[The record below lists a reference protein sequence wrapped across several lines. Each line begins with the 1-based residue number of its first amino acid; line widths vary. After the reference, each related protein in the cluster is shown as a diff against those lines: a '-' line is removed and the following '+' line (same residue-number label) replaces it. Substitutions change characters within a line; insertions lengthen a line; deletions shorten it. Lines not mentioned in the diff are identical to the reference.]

1 MLAALLDLSGFPF
14 CEKRDNRR
22 WNKWKQGKNVLIG
35 FFWPLSL
42 LVSIIGRLLVERRGA
57 CLNN

>member
-22 WNKWKQGKNVLIG
+22 WNKWKQGKNVLTVI
-35 FFWPLSL
+35 FYSTK
-42 LVSIIGRLLVERRGA
+42 
-57 CLNN
+57 LNIENLIQMRNRYSEGKSR